1 MNTPVSLLPS
11 LRRVL
16 QVAAVC
22 ALAACGGGSGA
33 EGAGGPPP
41 PEDTNPGRS
50 PGSEPSAPS
59 VEQQLAEKPWE
70 VVSSKGE
77 TYLPNVFYAD
87 ASQNEQVMPV
97 ALDGHVMI
105 DRLIYPTLGNPN
117 LYTRSDPKDE
127 FMVVLRIEE
136 RAYAFLD
143 AAPSSV
149 PGSSLTRLQIPNDP
163 KTGFAFFLVP
173 RDARDANT
181 ESTHAISS
189 GSGTGVYRIY
199 PNDVLMNPVPADMP
213 ASLRLRNTL
222 RFVFKQ
228 GAMAKVPPGLY
239 DVRFELRR
247 DDAIEDSV
255 YEYQYNAVRVFD
267 TEPEEHSIINVT
279 DTQVSVGSLYD
290 SKTKEKLEQF
300 VQYVNTTDDPNV
312 RAASFITFNGDLHNG
327 GSPGSLRQRT
337 VANTYN
343 AEAKTIV
350 DTLKYLPLPI
360 FLTTGNHDG
369 YVSTGQVPGAVKTAD
384 DALSDDLEK
393 VTNDAS
399 PKAWPGFTWSGFKT
413 YIDETAAAD
422 ELGGWHRDLYVGA
435 FSRSSKGSTFSE
447 SWKEIPRE
455 QRNEVLY
462 DGFYQWRKTYGP
474 LYYSYKFGKTF
485 YVSLNSFELRQHRRA
500 GWGMYTVNYGG
511 GMSDVQ
517 LAWLDRELLRAKTD
531 RSDVVLLAHHDP
543 RGGHKGLDQGYYFDL
558 LEYES
563 VWQSAI
569 NYLAGKA
576 WDPAVCQAPDWVLSR
591 DQQDSCV
598 HDGLQEWMGPDEDF
612 DCAWDDRNAQGLC
625 DESKLFFSGVE
636 LMKRITRNPEVRT
649 VLLGHTHYNSLEV
662 LQTGDELLPG
672 QFPVDDDKAKQ
683 LAGLEI
689 QNPFRGYAVQQRHAR
704 LAGARFFAR
713 DADYTPS
720 TLPVE
725 PIARRVKELAAMYDR
740 AAPAAAE
747 RTLDAPMGH
756 PRELVIM
763 RLVSNA
769 DLANQK
775 YQGQSALGFAVLHL
789 TSKSD
794 VRAYDN
800 PQINEV
806 TFFVNKGGNVFD
818 DIETA
823 EINRNAHLGAH
834 DSANPIQQ
842 TYTW

>member
-1 MNTPVSLLPS
+1 VSFLPT
-11 LRRVL
+11 LRRTA
-16 QVAAVC
+16 QVAALC
-22 ALAACGGGSGA
+22 ILAACGGGGGGA
-33 EGAGGPPP
+33 DAAGGPPSG
-41 PEDTNPGRS
+41 DAKPGGADDQT
-50 PGSEPSAPS
+50 PGAPS

-70 VVSSKGE
+70 VVSNKGE

-117 LYTRSDPKDE
+117 LYTRSDPTDQL
-127 FMVVLRIEE
+127 MIVLRIEP
-136 RAYAFLD
+136 RAYAFLG
-143 AAPSSV
+143 AKTSPV
-149 PGSSLTRLQIPNDP
+149 PGSSLTRLSIPNDA

-173 RDARDANT
+173 RAARDANT
-181 ESTHAISS
+181 ESTSAISS
-189 GSGTGVYRIY
+189 GAGTGVYRIY
-199 PNDVLMNPVPADMP
+199 PNQILMNPVPADMP
-213 ASLRLRNTL
+213 ESLRARDTL
-222 RFVFKQ
+222 RFVFEQ

-239 DVRFELRR
+239 DVRFEVRR
-247 DDAIEDSV
+247 DDVVEDSL

-267 TEPEEHSIINVT
+267 AEPEESSVINVT

-312 RAASFITFNGDLHNG
+312 RGASFITFNGDLHNG
-327 GSPGSLRQRT
+327 GSPGSLRERT

-343 AEAKTIV
+343 EEAKAIV
-350 DTLKYLPLPI
+350 DTLKYLPMPI

-369 YVSTGQVPGAVKTAD
+369 YVSTGQVPSAVKTAD
-384 DALSDDLEK
+384 DALFDDLEK
-393 VTNDAS
+393 VTNDAN
-399 PKAWPGFTWSGFKT
+399 PKAWPGFTWAGFKK
-413 YIDETAAAD
+413 YIDDTAAAN

-435 FSRSSKGSTFSE
+435 FSRSAEGSTFSD

-474 LYYSYKFGKTF
+474 LYYSYKFAKTF

-531 RSDVVLLAHHDP
+531 GTDVVLLAHHDP

-576 WDPAVCQAPDWVLSR
+576 WDPAVCEAPDWVLSR
-591 DQQDSCV
+591 DQEDACV
-598 HDGLQEWMGPDEDF
+598 HDGLQEWMRPDEDF
-612 DCAWDDRNAQGLC
+612 DCAWEDRNAEGRC
-625 DESKLFFSGVE
+625 DPNKLFMSGVE
-636 LMKRITRNPEVRT
+636 LMERITKNPQVRT

-672 QFPVDDDKAKQ
+672 QLPVDDAKAKE

-689 QNPFRGYAVQQRHAR
+689 QNPFRGYAVQQARAR
-704 LAGARFFAR
+704 LGSAKFFAR
-713 DADYTPS
+713 DADYAPS
-720 TLPVE
+720 TLPFE
-725 PIARRVKELAAMYDR
+725 PIAQRVKEFAAAYDR
-740 AAPAAAE
+740 AAPPAAM
-747 RTLDAPMGH
+747 RTLDAPMGK

-769 DLANQK
+769 DLTSQT
-775 YQGQSALGFAVLHL
+775 YQGKSALGFAVLHL
-789 TSKSD
+789 TKKSD
-794 VRAYDN
+794 ARAYDKA
-800 PQINEV
+800 QINRV
-806 TFFVNKGGNVFD
+806 TFFVNQGGNVFD
-818 DIETA
+818 DIETVD
-823 EINRNAHLGAH
+823 IDRDAHLGPH
-834 DSANPIQQ
+834 DAANPLQQ